1 MWGLGWGDKEPPIWI
16 LIVGLTIKL
25 EACSAHKAGIVI
37 NYSHKA
43 WPSSASSFLQA
54 SGGGGLSEGF
64 GVILEYTLSFTTAP
78 P

>member
-1 MWGLGWGDKEPPIWI
+1 MGWGDKEPPIWI

-43 WPSSASSFLQA
+43 WPSSSSSFLQA
-54 SGGGGLSEGF
+54 MMMVMMMRVMFGGF
-64 GVILEYTLSFTTAP
+64 RPIP
-78 P
+78 DC